1 MRSSTGKNWFC
12 DFLSGLLPHSVEKSQ
27 PNFYQLKISW
37 EVNFSQI
44 LMGIAWK
51 MVLPRPWPFE
61 TSQGRGR
68 LIFWATTSKFGEK
81 THLLMIFKWYEIMFL
96 IPPLVLDLRKSGW
109 AAPYISIMGK
119 MHFERL
125 IYCVKMWSCNPD
137 DLTPLLLLRITFFS
151 CMILST
157 LTMARISPQFW
168 WMMERFSLQFQASW
182 RKETSK
188 VWWNSNLQS
197 KALYLKRNV

>member
-1 MRSSTGKNWFC
+1 MGKE
-12 DFLSGLLPHSVEKSQ
+12 SREKITKNTITQKCFEISQ
-27 PNFYQLKISW
+27 PNFYQLKILS

-96 IPPLVLDLRKSGW
+96 IPPLVSDLKKSGW
-109 AAPYISIMGK
+109 AAPYIPIACTWITQGWNGK
-119 MHFERL
+119 TLYYRG
-125 IYCVKMWSCNPD
+125 V
-137 DLTPLLLLRITFFS
+137 FF
-151 CMILST
+151 L
-157 LTMARISPQFW
+157 
-168 WMMERFSLQFQASW
+168 
-182 RKETSK
+182 
-188 VWWNSNLQS
+188 
-197 KALYLKRNV
+197 